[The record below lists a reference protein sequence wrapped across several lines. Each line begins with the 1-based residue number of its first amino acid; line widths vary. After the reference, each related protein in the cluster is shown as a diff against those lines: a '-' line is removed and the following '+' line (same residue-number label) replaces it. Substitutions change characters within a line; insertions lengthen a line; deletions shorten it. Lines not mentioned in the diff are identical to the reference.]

1 MQELKFSTSQTERLD
16 EFLRRELPHAVVEC
30 AGAKR
35 SLSGVEGIENTGVSA
50 SKTFSN
56 SKIRRLILAGAVQ
69 VNGRP
74 VLRPAFELRGHSLVL
89 VRFEAEK
96 FFYEKQP
103 EDAAFT
109 MTDQTVLYEDDNLIF
124 VNKPADYP
132 VEQTITGNRAN
143 LHDAV
148 VDYLWK
154 RNPSLRNPP
163 YVGIMHR
170 LDRTTSGVI
179 VFTKTRAVNKEVSE
193 LFQSHNLTKQY
204 LAVVEAPRHPE
215 RSSHPERNCHPELSC
230 HPELVSGSPFTVEMF
245 MGRINGKSQQGKWGQ
260 IPEARG
266 GQYSK
271 TDFRVL
277 KHLTVE
283 GRPCLLVECTLYTGR
298 THQIRV
304 HLASRSLPILGD
316 TLYGGAAANRLYL
329 HAARLAFTLNGK
341 DYDVKSYDI
350 KFSCLM

>member
-1 MQELKFSTSQTERLD
+1 MQEIKFSTEKTERLD
-16 EFLRRELPHAVVEC
+16 EFLRRMLPESVADK
-30 AGAKR
+30 A
-35 SLSGVEGIENTGVSA
+35 II
-50 SKTFSN
+50 SN
-56 SKIRRLILAGAVQ
+56 SKIRRLILAGAVS
-69 VNGRP
+69 VNGRS
-74 VLRPAFELRGHSLVL
+74 VTRPAFELRGRSNVL
-89 VRFEAEK
+89 VRFDADK

-103 EDAAFT
+103 EDAAFE
-109 MTDQTVLYEDDNLIF
+109 MSDDAVLYEDDNLIF
-124 VNKPADYP
+124 VDKPANFP

-179 VFTKTRAVNKEVSE
+179 VFTKTRAVNGAVSE

-204 LAVVEAPRHPE
+204 LAVVEDPQNARHTHEARHPE
-215 RSSHPERNCHPELSC
+215 NIR
-230 HPELVSGSPFTVEMF
+230 HPELVSGSQFTIEMF
-245 MGRINGKSQQGKWGQ
+245 MNRVTGKSQQGKWGQ
-260 IPEARG
+260 VPESRG

-277 KHLTVE
+277 DTITVE
-283 GRPCLLVECTLYTGR
+283 GRPCLLIECSLHTGR

-304 HLASRSLPILGD
+304 HLASKGLPLLGD
-316 TLYGGAAANRLYL
+316 ELYGGKPAKRLYL
-329 HAARLAFTLNGK
+329 HASHLAFTLNGVN
-341 DYDVKSYDI
+341 YDVNSDFLQKNH
-350 KFSCLM
+350 KFIDVLSK

>member
-16 EFLRRELPHAVVEC
+16 EFLRRELPHAVPEQQC
-30 AGAKR
+30 
-35 SLSGVEGIENTGVSA
+35 
-50 SKTFSN
+50 FSN

-74 VLRPAFELRGHSLVL
+74 VLRPAFELRGHSFVL

-109 MTDQTVLYEDDNLIF
+109 MTDQAVLYEDDDLIF

-179 VFTKTRAVNKEVSE
+179 MFTKTRSVNKEVLE
-193 LFQSHNLTKQY
+193 IFQSHDLTKQY
-204 LAVVEAPRHPE
+204 LAVVEAPASQR
-215 RSSHPERNCHPELSC
+215 

-260 IPEARG
+260 LSQAHG

-271 TDFRVL
+271 TDFRIL
-277 KHLTVE
+277 KQLAVE
-283 GRPCLLVECTLYTGR
+283 GHKCLLIECSLYTGR

-304 HLASRSLPILGD
+304 HLASRGLPILGD
-316 TLYGGAAANRLYL
+316 TLYGGAPAERLYL
-329 HAARLAFTLNGK
+329 HAAHLAFSLNGK
-341 DYDVKSYDI
+341 NYNVS
-350 KFSCLM
+350 SPLNL

>member
-1 MQELKFSTSQTERLD
+1 MQEIKFSTEKTERLD
-16 EFLRRELPHAVVEC
+16 EFLRRMLPESVADK
-30 AGAKR
+30 A
-35 SLSGVEGIENTGVSA
+35 II
-50 SKTFSN
+50 SN
-56 SKIRRLILAGAVQ
+56 SKIRRLILAGAVS
-69 VNGRP
+69 VNGRS
-74 VLRPAFELRGHSLVL
+74 VTRPAFELRGRSNVL
-89 VRFEAEK
+89 VRFDADK

-103 EDAAFT
+103 EDAAFE
-109 MTDQTVLYEDDNLIF
+109 MSDDAVLYEDDNLIF
-124 VNKPADYP
+124 VDKPANFP

-179 VFTKTRAVNKEVSE
+179 VFTKTRTVNGAVSE

-204 LAVVEAPRHPE
+204 LAVVEDPQNACHTHEARHPE
-215 RSSHPERNCHPELSC
+215 NVR
-230 HPELVSGSPFTVEMF
+230 HPELVSGSQFTIEMF
-245 MGRINGKSQQGKWGQ
+245 MNRVTGKSQQGKWGQ
-260 IPEARG
+260 VPESRG

-277 KHLTVE
+277 DKITVE
-283 GRPCLLVECTLYTGR
+283 GRPCLLIECSLHTGR

-304 HLASRSLPILGD
+304 HLASKGLPLLGD
-316 TLYGGAAANRLYL
+316 ELYGGKPAKRLYL
-329 HAARLAFTLNGK
+329 HASHLAFTLNGVN
-341 DYDVKSYDI
+341 YDVNSEFLKKNH
-350 KFSCLM
+350 KFIDVLSK

>member
-1 MQELKFSTSQTERLD
+1 MEKDLAFTTEKKLRLD
-16 EFLRRELPHAVVEC
+16 EFLRAELPDSIGSH
-30 AGAKR
+30 
-35 SLSGVEGIENTGVSA
+35 TVSI
-50 SKTFSN
+50 SN

-74 VLRPAFELRGHSLVL
+74 VLRPAFELRGRSLVT
-89 VRFEAEK
+89 VRFDAEK

-103 EDAAFT
+103 EDVDFVMSDEALLF
-109 MTDQTVLYEDDNLIF
+109 EDDNLIF
-124 VNKPADYP
+124 VNKPADFP

-179 VFTKTRAVNKEVSE
+179 VFTKTRAVNKEMSE
-193 LFQSHNLTKQY
+193 IFQSHNLTKQY
-204 LAVVEAPRHPE
+204 LAVVEAP
-215 RSSHPERNCHPELSC
+215 
-230 HPELVSGSPFTVEMF
+230 SGCAAKGQASQFTVEMF
-245 MGRINGKSQQGKWGQ
+245 MGRVTSKSQQGKWGQ
-260 IPEARG
+260 LAESHG

-277 KHLTVE
+277 KKLSVE
-283 GRPCLLVECTLYTGR
+283 GHSCLLIECSLHTGR

-304 HLASRSLPILGD
+304 HLASRGLPILGD
-316 TLYGGAAANRLYL
+316 ELYGGHPAKRLYL
-329 HAARLAFTLNGK
+329 HAAHLAFTLNGK
-341 DYDVKSYDI
+341 KYDVKAAHGFEATDVVSRE
-350 KFSCLM
+350 

>member
-1 MQELKFSTSQTERLD
+1 MQELKFNTSQTERLD
-16 EFLRRELPHAVVEC
+16 EFLRRELPRAVPEQQ
-30 AGAKR
+30 G
-35 SLSGVEGIENTGVSA
+35 
-50 SKTFSN
+50 FSN

-109 MTDQTVLYEDDNLIF
+109 MTDQAVLYEDDDLIF
-124 VNKPADYP
+124 VNKPVDYP

-179 VFTKTRAVNKEVSE
+179 MFTKTRAVNKEVSE
-193 LFQSHNLTKQY
+193 IFQSHDLTKQY
-204 LAVVEAPRHPE
+204 IAVVEAPRGGE
-215 RSSHPERNCHPELSC
+215 VR
-230 HPELVSGSPFTVEMF
+230 HPELVSGSVFTVEMF
-245 MGRINGKSQQGKWGQ
+245 MGRISGKSQQGKWGQ
-260 IPEARG
+260 LPEARG

-271 TDFRVL
+271 TDFRIL
-277 KHLTVE
+277 KQLAVE
-283 GRPCLLVECTLYTGR
+283 GHKCLLIECSLYTGR

-304 HLASRSLPILGD
+304 HLASRGLPILGD
-316 TLYGGAAANRLYL
+316 TLYGGTAASRLYL
-329 HAARLAFTLNGK
+329 HASHLAFTLK
-341 DYDVKSYDI
+341 DKVYDVTSD
-350 KFSCLM
+350 F